1 MDEVEGMSPM
11 LQVKLLR
18 VIQEHEVMRLGD
30 TRLISIDVRIIA
42 ATNRDLE
49 QLVQKGEFREDL
61 YYRLNTLPINLP
73 PLRERIEDIIPLIHT
88 FAEENGSRFQL
99 SGPVCEALKGH
110 YWRGNVRE
118 LKNCADYFSFLDKK
132 VIEYEDLPPGFFH
145 GRVKP
150 EKEPVHD
157 CQDNTILEF
166 RQMTSPRQEAY
177 LFVLSKILE
186 SNKGRVSISRERLS
200 GCSCEKG
207 LDLSVY
213 EVREILSDL
222 DSMGY
227 IMVRKGR
234 GGSRITD
241 KGKHVLHYS
250 GLNPEGKCGQ
260 SGW

>member
-1 MDEVEGMSPM
+1 
-11 LQVKLLR
+11 
-18 VIQEHEVMRLGD
+18 
-30 TRLISIDVRIIA
+30 
-42 ATNRDLE
+42 
-49 QLVQKGEFREDL
+49 VQKGEFREDL

-250 GLNPEGKCGQ
+250 GLNPDGKC
-260 SGW
+260 

>member
-1 MDEVEGMSPM
+1 MSPM

-42 ATNRDLE
+42 ATNRNLE

-73 PLRERIEDIIPLIHT
+73 PLRERTEDIIPLIQM

-99 SGPVCEALKGH
+99 SGPVCEALKSH

-145 GRVKP
+145 GRAKP
-150 EKEPVHD
+150 EKEPSLE

-166 RQMTSPRQEAY
+166 RQMASLRQEAY
-177 LFVLSKILE
+177 LFVLNKILE
-186 SNKGRVSISRERLS
+186 SNQGRVSISRERLS
-200 GCSCEKG
+200 GCSREEG
-207 LDLSVY
+207 LNLSVY
-213 EVREILSDL
+213 EVREILCEL

-241 KGKHVLHYS
+241 KGKYVLHYS
-250 GLNPEGKCGQ
+250 ALDSQGK
-260 SGW
+260 